1 MVISV
6 LMLIMI
12 IILAAVA
19 YGETAK
25 NMKDVEFPPYVS
37 NCPDFWE
44 ETDGGVCKNTY
55 NLGVPVAADDVTIST
70 MNWNGLSGDC
80 NKYRWANN
88 KGLTWDGITN
98 MDKCNL

>member
-44 ETDGGVCKNTY
+44 ETDGGVCKNTHS
-55 NLGVPVAADDVTIST
+55 LGDPIVNKVRPATK
-70 MNWNGLSGDC
+70 NWNGLTGDC

>member
-44 ETDGGVCKNTY
+44 ETDDGDCKNSY
-55 NLGVPVAADDVTIST
+55 NLGNPILNNVTPST
-70 MNWNGLSGDC
+70 MNWNGLTGDC
-80 NKYRWANN
+80 NKYRWANKN
-88 KGLTWDGITN
+88 GLTWDGITN